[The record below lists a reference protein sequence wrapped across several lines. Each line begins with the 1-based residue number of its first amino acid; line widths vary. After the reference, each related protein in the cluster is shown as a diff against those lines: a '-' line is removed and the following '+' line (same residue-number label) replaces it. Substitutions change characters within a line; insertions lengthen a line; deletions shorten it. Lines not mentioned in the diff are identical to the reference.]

1 MVGAVAA
8 TSDEE
13 QKLAVDAERGVVI
26 RDAVNIE
33 PGAVVEGWIIGEGS
47 VVEVNARVLDG
58 AVLGKV
64 SSCVEMV

>member
-8 TSDEE
+8 APDEE
-13 QKLAVDAERGVVI
+13 RTLTMAEERGVVI
-26 RDAVNIE
+26 GDAVNIE

-47 VVEVNARVLDG
+47 VVEVNARVLHG

-64 SSCVEMV
+64 SGCVEMV

>member
-26 RDAVNIE
+26 GDAVNIE